1 MFWPSSKEGQGVNV
15 LKPNQRATV
24 ITLLERNTPQ
34 REIARITGIDRKT
47 IRSYHARWLL
57 DPANSPGVAT
67 VLDVNY
73 PDRSATTILAGG
85 SGG

>member
-1 MFWPSSKEGQGVNV
+1 MNV

-24 ITLLERNTPQ
+24 ITLLERSTPQ

-57 DPANSPGVAT
+57 DPSNSPTLAT
-67 VLDVNY
+67 GSRLHFRQ
-73 PDRSATTILAGG
+73 PLRSPPRFH
-85 SGG
+85 